1 MDFSK
6 NLRAFLN
13 GFSLKNLSGHE
24 MFLAIATYG
33 VKGNSSQE
41 ITVFDV
47 RNRWPKSLLRT
58 AYNSIFYSRAQDA
71 GWIDSIRQGIFI
83 VNNDGVQHIIDLI
96 DVDNKKAQSSNGGL
110 YIFEK
115 KSTHSFD
122 KFLRGRFAKSKSK
135 VFIADSWVDET
146 IFDNV
151 IDSIGKTLQIHLIY
165 GQKRGTFDSRV
176 VRFQKEYSKF
186 LIKKYHDLHD
196 RFLIIDDAGYIIGPS
211 IKDAASNS
219 PAIVVALGKKESV
232 RLIKFFQTLWLKA
245 K

>member
-13 GFSLKNLSGHE
+13 SFSLKKLSGHE
-24 MFLAIATYG
+24 IFLAIATHS
-33 VKGNSSQE
+33 VKGDSSIE
-41 ITVFDV
+41 ITVSDI
-47 RNRWPKSLLRT
+47 RNYWPKSLLKI

-71 GWIDSIRQGIFI
+71 GWIDPIRLGIFV
-83 VNNDGVQHIIDLI
+83 VNNDGVQHIFDLI
-96 DVDNKKAQSSNGGL
+96 DVDNKKAQSPKDRL

-115 KSTHSFD
+115 KNTHSFD
-122 KFLRGRFAKSKSK
+122 KFLRSIFAKAKSA
-135 VFIADSWVDET
+135 VLIADSWVDET

-151 IDSIGKTLQIHLIY
+151 IDSIPKTIGINLLY

-176 VRFQKEYSKF
+176 VRFKKEYSKF
-186 LIKKYHDLHD
+186 TTKRYSDLHD
-196 RFLIIDDAGYIIGPS
+196 RFLIVDNLGYIIGPS

-219 PAIVVALGKKESV
+219 PALVVALDKDDSST
-232 RLIKFFQTLWLKA
+232 LTKFFNFLWLKA